1 MLREQKGK
9 TILNKLIK
17 RLVMMIRIGRIL
29 IGKGLKEV
37 ENNKWFIS
45 QRMKDK
51 LVKNQ
56 RWSTKPS
63 KVQSKGKTSK
73 TLLPTKELKKD
84 KNILSETVQ
93 LQKSQVTNK
102 MPNKTTM
109 TTKSTLKKSQ
119 SMQESRVTMK
129 TVSS

>member
-84 KNILSETVQ
+84 KNILSETVP